1 MASSTDYH
9 DRLARQI
16 IDKLGG
22 PSNVT
27 RVTHC
32 TTRLRFQLR
41 HIPGDAV
48 KEVQKLPEVISVMHS
63 GGLFQIVIGTQVEK
77 LYQSVL
83 PHLSGHEPAVIPGH
97 VNSLISTITN
107 IFNPILWLLS
117 AAGILKGIIILCV
130 SMSWL
135 SADSGTYRVFYSAA
149 DTVFFFL
156 PVLLGYTASKHF
168 GSNPLFGITI
178 AGALVHPEIT
188 NHVNFLFAQQA
199 SNTAPQAADFLGIP
213 IQFINYSNSVIPIIF
228 ATWFNVWLER
238 RIPPALPQYLRKW
251 LVPFLCLLITIPLTF
266 LVIGPL
272 STTIAKII
280 SGAVFF
286 LYHASPVIAGVVI
299 GAIWQVLVLFGIHW
313 SLAPIVMNNIAVNG
327 FDVIP
332 PLLIPAVFGQVGA
345 CLGIVLKYRKTQ
357 SVAYAGSAA
366 VTAMFGVTEPA
377 IYCITL
383 PRRWPFIFGCFSA
396 AIGSGIAAF
405 FYAKAYSLAMP
416 GLFSVIQIIPP
427 SGIDNSVFATIWG
440 TVISLV
446 LATLLTYFFTPAN
459 SVQAPS
465 SVDIP
470 DRPQPPDDSVTNS
483 TPQNKHSMLQIFSPL
498 TGDVIPL
505 AMVNDPTFAS
515 EIMGQGVAIRP
526 EEGELCAP
534 FNGQVASVFK
544 THHSIGLRSEDG
556 IEMLIHIGLDTV
568 KLNGKGFELLV
579 AAGEEMTQ
587 GQPLIRF
594 DLQLLSTLGYDTTT
608 PIVITNSDDYFDLI
622 MTNSSRVKSGES
634 LLTML

>member
-32 TTRLRFQLR
+32 TTRLRFQLG